1 MDPSAGSSLFVYFF
15 FPFFPVN
22 LPLIDLTFALSSSS
36 ISSQQTFKLMKETVQ
51 SLVHT
56 YGIDR
61 IHYGVIVFGSV
72 VTRHFD
78 FSTTIPDQNEVIRK
92 VSLLT
97 RSGGS
102 PDLVLALQEARRVF
116 QLKEVRP
123 YAKKVLVVM
132 IDDESSADK
141 NDLNE
146 EVRALRNRSVLVIG
160 VGIGTRTLPKDLG
173 IITDDKR
180 NTIQAGINK
189 NKDELAREIISIILR
204 RKYNMYQKIDGTRQ
218 SHSAHKEHLPF
229 LAAGRVLFC
238 LDDFL
243 LGHSLKANSHMHLYL
258 VTFLLHMKVSYN
270 G

>member
-1 MDPSAGSSLFVYFF
+1 
-15 FPFFPVN
+15 
-22 LPLIDLTFALSSSS
+22 
-36 ISSQQTFKLMKETVQ
+36 MKETVQ

-72 VTRHFD
+72 DTHGFD
-78 FSTTIPDQNEVIRK
+78 FATNFPDQNELIRK
-92 VSLLT
+92 VSQLK
-97 RSGGS
+97 RSRGS
-102 PDLVLALQEARRVF
+102 PDLVKALKEARRVF

-123 YAKKVLVVM
+123 YARKVLVVM
-132 IDDESSADK
+132 IDNESSANK

-160 VGIGTRTLPKDLG
+160 VGIGTPTLPKDLG

-180 NTIQAGINK
+180 NTLQAGTNK

-218 SHSAHKEHLPF
+218 SHSAH
-229 LAAGRVLFC
+229 
-238 LDDFL
+238 
-243 LGHSLKANSHMHLYL
+243 
-258 VTFLLHMKVSYN
+258 
-270 G
+270 

>member
-1 MDPSAGSSLFVYFF
+1 MVSESLAVLQYLSITSRSVTASYGSFCWEFIVCVLFLS
-15 FPFFPVN
+15 FFPVN

-36 ISSQQTFKLMKETVQ
+36 VFSQETFMLMKETVQ

-72 VTRHFD
+72 PTRSFD
-78 FSTTIPDQNEVIRK
+78 FATNFPDQNELIRK
-92 VSLLT
+92 VSQLT

-102 PDLVLALQEARRVF
+102 PDLVAALKKAREVF

-123 YAKKVLVVM
+123 YARKVLVVM
-132 IDDESSADK
+132 IDNESSANK

-160 VGIGTRTLPKDLG
+160 VGIGTQTLPKDLG

-180 NTIQAGINK
+180 NTLKAGINK
-189 NKDELAREIISIILR
+189 NRDELAREIISIILR

-218 SHSAHKEHLPF
+218 SHSAH
-229 LAAGRVLFC
+229 
-238 LDDFL
+238 
-243 LGHSLKANSHMHLYL
+243 
-258 VTFLLHMKVSYN
+258 
-270 G
+270 